1 MPAAACCMASAMDLG
16 MGSVVS
22 PIPKLMIFA
31 SGCFS
36 WCARLLLAI
45 CEGTVRGSSDS
56 LISEVCP
63 SVPLL
68 IYCATHAH
76 SGVLKF

>member
-1 MPAAACCMASAMDLG
+1 MPPAACCMASAMDLG

-45 CEGTVRGSSDS
+45 CGGTVRGAIDGLTSAYVSYF
-56 LISEVCP
+56 LC
-63 SVPLL
+63 
-68 IYCATHAH
+68 
-76 SGVLKF
+76 